1 MVCCQADASV
11 GAGGDSPELADLFR
25 QFGPELGALTPEQA
39 YVVRHIT
46 NCRTAVMGGHVQQ
59 CDHCGHLEQKFHS
72 CRDRHCPKCQGLQQ
86 AQWLQARQAE
96 LLPVPYFHVV
106 FTIPDELKPL
116 FLANQK
122 TCYSLLFEAV
132 SQTLKEVAL
141 NPKHLGA
148 RIGFI
153 AVMHSWTQ
161 TLLYHPH
168 VHCIVAGGGL
178 DAQGEQWIC
187 CRPGF
192 FLPVRVLSLVF
203 RGKLLSKLELALDQ
217 GKIRLRSVEPAKLLQ
232 QASRHSWVVFSK
244 APFAGPE
251 QALRYLARYTHRV
264 ALSNGRLEALH
275 GRQVT
280 LRYKDR
286 ADGNKTKLLTLDAAE
301 LLRRFLRHV
310 VPKGLMRIRH
320 YGFLANG
327 VKKKSIALCRELLID
342 AEQNR
347 KQPVQSG
354 PSAEPERQ
362 QIADNNMTRCRAC
375 RKGRM
380 MVTEQLAPAPA
391 MWSIP
396 GRATS
401 P

>member
-1 MVCCQADASV
+1 MVCCQADAPV
-11 GAGGDSPELADLFR
+11 EAAGGGLELADLFR
-25 QFGPELGALTPEQA
+25 RFGAELGALTPQQA
-39 YVVRHIT
+39 QVVRHIT
-46 NCRTAVMGGHVQQ
+46 NCRTAELGGHVEQ
-59 CDHCGHLEQKFHS
+59 CDHCGHLEQKYHS

-116 FLANQK
+116 FQANQK
-122 TCYSLLFEAV
+122 TCYNLLFEAV
-132 SQTLKEVAL
+132 AETLKEVAL
-141 NPKHLGA
+141 NPDHLGA

-153 AVMHSWTQ
+153 AVLHTWTQ

-178 DAQGEQWIC
+178 DAHGEQWLC
-187 CRPGF
+187 CRPDF

-203 RGKLLSKLELALDQ
+203 RGKLLSKLERVLNQ
-217 GKIRLRSVEPAKLLQ
+217 GKIRDRNVEPTKLLQ
-232 QASRHSWVVFSK
+232 QAARHSWVVYSK
-244 APFAGPE
+244 APFASPE
-251 QALRYLARYTHRV
+251 QVLRYLARYTHRV
-264 ALSNGRLEALH
+264 ALSNERLLALQ

-286 ADGNKTKLLTLDAAE
+286 ADGNKTKRLTLDAVD
-301 LLRRFLRHV
+301 LLQRFLRHV

-327 VKKKSIALCRELLID
+327 VKKKSIALCRELLSD
-342 AEQNR
+342 SEQNGN
-347 KQPVQSG
+347 QPVQSD
-354 PSAEPERQ
+354 PSAEPGQ
-362 QIADNNMTRCRAC
+362 PLTDIDMTRCRAC
-375 RKGRM
+375 RKGKM
-380 MVTEQLAPAPA
+380 MVIEQLAPTPTL
-391 MWSIP
+391 WSIP

>member
-1 MVCCQADASV
+1 MVCCQTDASV
-11 GAGGDSPELADLFR
+11 GAGGDGPELADLFR
-25 QFGPELGALTPEQA
+25 QFGPELGALSPEQA
-39 YVVRHIT
+39 HVVRHIT

-59 CDHCGHLEQKFHS
+59 CDHCGHLEQKYHS

-116 FLANQK
+116 FLINQK

-141 NPKHLGA
+141 NPKHLGV

-153 AVMHSWTQ
+153 AVLHSWTQ

-178 DAQGEQWIC
+178 DPHGEQWLC
-187 CRPGF
+187 CKPDF

-203 RGKLLSKLELALDQ
+203 RGKLLSKLERALDK
-217 GKIRLRSVEPAKLLQ
+217 GEIRCRNVEPTKLLQ
-232 QASRHSWVVFSK
+232 QAAKHSWVIYSK

-251 QALRYLARYTHRV
+251 QVLRYLARYTHRV
-264 ALSNGRLEALH
+264 ALSNGRLVSLQ

-280 LRYKDR
+280 FRYKDR
-286 ADGNKTKLLTLDAAE
+286 ADGNKTKLLTLDAVD
-301 LLRRFLRHV
+301 LLQRFLRHV

-320 YGFLANG
+320 FGFLSNG
-327 VKKKSIALCRELLID
+327 VKAKSIALCRKLLGD
-342 AEQNR
+342 SVQKGN
-347 KQPVQSG
+347 QPGQFTL
-354 PSAEPERQ
+354 SAETGQ
-362 QIADNNMTRCRAC
+362 SLTDIYITRCQAC
-375 RKGRM
+375 REGTMIVIEKL
-380 MVTEQLAPAPA
+380 VPTPA